1 MQKIISEYFAAIR
14 AMDCA
19 RWVATFAEDAVSY
32 DPADSPP
39 VRGHENLR
47 RFFTAVTAAFQKVGL
62 TEDHVFVVGNSA
74 AVKWTGQGTGRNGRD
89 VGFAGIDII
98 EVNPQGKIQTVR
110 AYWDMAGMLARLQE

>member
-1 MQKIISEYFAAIR
+1 MKEAVTRETIQKIISEYFAAIR

-39 VRGHENLR
+39 IRGHENLR

-62 TEDHVFVVGNSA
+62 TED
-74 AVKWTGQGTGRNGRD
+74 Q
-89 VGFAGIDII
+89 
-98 EVNPQGKIQTVR
+98 VR
-110 AYWDMAGMLARLQE
+110 CVRVSFLKFPIAQRWAKKADC